1 MDFAPRLA
9 GVHGTSRTAFSAR
22 RQQGG
27 RSVQEDI
34 QARRRSRPAG
44 LQACA
49 CRFAV
54 ATIAIA
60 ASTLAQAGAPTP
72 FAPPADDEQV
82 LLRHATLVD
91 GTGAPARADMDVLVA
106 GARIVAV
113 FPDATPLPEQAAKAR
128 VVDLQGRYLMPGLV
142 DSHVHLA
149 TPPNR
154 RQAEAELR
162 RNLYGGVTA
171 VRDMADDL
179 RPVSDLARASL
190 VGEIAAPDIF
200 YAALMAGPDFFTDPR
215 TAQTSAGGAP
225 GSMPW
230 MQAVDDRSDLRL
242 AVARA
247 SGTAPTA
254 IKLYADMTGALAA
267 RVTAEAHRQHLR
279 VWAHATLYPAKPSEV
294 VAAGVDTISHACL
307 LVREVLTHVP
317 RVNEPRPKAD
327 LGRFMQGDAPELA
340 RLFDSMAA
348 RGVILDATLSAYAPP
363 PDAAPQPGACDDA
376 VGGAITRQAHRAG
389 VAVAAGTDFVEPAS
403 EHWPEL
409 FRELHQLVDRAGM
422 SPAEAIR
429 AATLVGAR
437 AAGQERDIGSIE
449 PGKLADM
456 VVLEKDPLACVDH
469 LESIVMTIKRGHVF
483 PRGDFVPL
491 VDEDVVDFQ

>member
-1 MDFAPRLA
+1 MHD
-9 GVHGTSRTAFSAR
+9 
-22 RQQGG
+22 
-27 RSVQEDI
+27 DI
-34 QARRRSRPAG
+34 QARRRILPTGS
-44 LQACA
+44 QADA
-49 CRFAV
+49 RRIV
-54 ATIAIA
+54 AAAIAIA
-60 ASTLAQAGAPTP
+60 LSTLARAAAPTP
-72 FAPPADDEQV
+72 FAPPADGERV
-82 LLRHATLVD
+82 LFRHATLID
-91 GTGAPARADMDVLVA
+91 GADAPARADMDVLVA

-113 FPDATPLPEQAAKAR
+113 FRDTTPLPENAVDAR
-128 VVDLQGRYLMPGLV
+128 TVDLHGRYLMPGLV

-200 YAALMAGPDFFTDPR
+200 YAALMAGPDFFVDPR
-215 TAQTSAGGAP
+215 TAQTSAGGTP

-254 IKLYADMTGALAA
+254 IKLYADMTGELAA

-279 VWAHATLYPAKPSEV
+279 VWAHATLYPARPSEV

-307 LVREVLTHVP
+307 LIREVLDRVP
-317 RVNEPRPKAD
+317 RVNEPRPQARLD
-327 LGRFMQGDAPELA
+327 RFKEGDAPELA
-340 RLFDSMAA
+340 RLFETMVA
-348 RGVILDATLSAYAPP
+348 RGVILDATISAYAPP
-363 PDAAPQPGACDDA
+363 PDAPPQPGACDDA
-376 VGGAITRQAHRAG
+376 VGGAITRQARRAG
-389 VAVAAGTDFVEPAS
+389 VAIAAGTDFVEPAS
-403 EHWPEL
+403 ERWPEL
-409 FRELHQLVDRAGM
+409 FHELHQLVERAGM
-422 SPAEAIR
+422 SPLEAIR

-437 AAGQERDIGSIE
+437 ATGQERDIGSIE

-456 VVLEKDPLACVDH
+456 VVLEKDPLTSLDH
-469 LESIVMTIKRGHVF
+469 LESLVMTIKRGHVF

-491 VDEDVVDFQ
+491 VDADVVDFQ